1 MPGAPSAPL
10 RPAETPPRQS
20 TPFVAGYRYIEKKDS
35 EAFQAASLSL
45 ICSARSLH
53 TSLLQFVVTVFVLKD
68 SLVKIRSKIARPT
81 KPNLVVANEIV
92 GIGIEALVCQHF
104 ELGFRGPAVIQPE
117 MVARFEVDRH
127 CRLRM
132 GLVYTSPIEIMT
144 IEKAIE
150 MIKVNERVEL
160 NMYKR
165 VESEFKHSRCH
176 SVAKLSFHLKI
187 NRQDFQA
194 HVVVVELVVAHG
206 DEHVEGQV
214 VPVFQQ
220 QPLVNVGSLLE
231 VGPQVVN
238 GGQGQLV
245 FLGVA
250 QLLVPQLKKKKKR
263 NREKVRKEMK
273 KSERNSVKRGVR

>member
-1 MPGAPSAPL
+1 M
-10 RPAETPPRQS
+10 
-20 TPFVAGYRYIEKKDS
+20 
-35 EAFQAASLSL
+35 
-45 ICSARSLH
+45 
-53 TSLLQFVVTVFVLKD
+53 LKD

-220 QPLVNVGSLLE
+220 QPLVNVGGLLE

-250 QLLVPQLKKKKKR
+250 QLLVPQLKEGKG
-263 NREKVRKEMK
+263 EI
-273 KSERNSVKRGVR
+273 ERRLGRR